1 MKQCKQKC
9 QEKKKT
15 HKSSDNS
22 EERITGWQKKA
33 CTNHLL
39 FINYSLLEI
48 YVTK

>member
-1 MKQCKQKC
+1 MKQCKQQP
-9 QEKKKT
+9 QEKIT

-39 FINYSLLEI
+39 FTNYSLLEI